1 MEDKLLTKNEIC
13 EYLKMS
19 KSKIDILIRGK
30 NIPYLKI
37 GKNVRFDFDD
47 LIKWLY
53 EKKRE

>member
-37 GKNVRFDFDD
+37 GKNVRFNKDD
-47 LIKWLY
+47 MINWLY

>member
-1 MEDKLLTKNEIC
+1 MVDKLLTKNEIC

-30 NIPYLKI
+30 NIPYYKI

-47 LIKWLY
+47 LMKWLE
-53 EKKRE
+53 EKRRM

>member
-37 GKNVRFDFDD
+37 GKNVRFNKDD
-47 LIKWLY
+47 MINWLF